1 MKTCLVTGGSSG
13 LGYATC
19 QGLIQQGFRVVLTS
33 RDPGRASQAAGRLG
47 AEGMQ
52 LELASLA
59 SVRAFAAAFLERY
72 ARLDVLIHNAG
83 TVEPRRKLTEDGFE
97 TQFQVTYLAPF
108 LLDHLLLQAVRPE
121 RIINVASDLHR
132 GVELVWDDLQS
143 ERGYQFI
150 KAYGRAELA
159 RILYTYE
166 LARRYP
172 GIAVNCLHP
181 GGVRTSLFRNFRGP
195 LAWLLWLSDWL
206 KQSPARG
213 AATSLY
219 LATADAVGSGGY
231 YVGCRLRSSSPASQD
246 LDSAQRLWRL
256 SCQLLSIQRPDSEL

>member
-1 MKTCLVTGGSSG
+1 MTGGSSG

-19 QGLIQQGFRVVLTS
+19 QGLVQHGFRVVLTS
-33 RDPGRASQAAGRLG
+33 RDPDRAAAAARRLG

-52 LELASLA
+52 LDLASLA
-59 SVRAFAAAFLERY
+59 SVRTFVAAFLERY
-72 ARLDVLIHNAG
+72 SRLDVLIHNAG
-83 TVEPRRKLTEDGFE
+83 TVEPRRRVTEDGFE

-143 ERGYQFI
+143 ERDYQFV

-166 LARRYP
+166 LARRCP
-172 GIAVNCLHP
+172 DLTVNCLHP
-181 GGVRTSLFRNFRGP
+181 GGVRTRLFRNFRGP

-206 KQSPARG
+206 KQSPTRG

-219 LATADAVGSGGY
+219 LATADPIGSGGY
-231 YVGCRLRSSSPASQD
+231 YVARRLRPSSPASRD
-246 LDSAQRLWRL
+246 LDSALRLWEL